1 MSTNDTESHDITS
14 RQNEEEHKLVPE
26 PNLDNVMLSEGD
38 TIHAEAKV
46 LSYDS
51 GSTDA
56 DIFLTKTLSER
67 LKYDG
72 ASDTMSVEEPTVLS
86 AAEQT
91 VVSIADSSSSF
102 GDRMSASRASSED
115 CGDDG
120 HLNNEEDET
129 KTDMEKSER
138 IHMKQKR
145 YFGGFMFGRKRH
157 SNPKLPEETVTI
169 LHYPFPPTSIPVGD
183 DENDFRKSLAD
194 AKVYLIGTAH
204 FSPESQHDVLQ
215 TIANTQPDMVMVEL
229 CPSRI
234 SILSMDEDTLLEE
247 AKNLNFDKIINTI
260 KQSGAIQG
268 ILHVLLLSMSAHMTK
283 TLGMA
288 PGGEFRAAHKGAM
301 NVKMCK
307 LILGD
312 RPIHVT
318 VQRALGSLSFFQKL
332 RLFYHIIL
340 SHKTTITQEEV
351 ERCKKSDMLEE
362 LLKQMAGEFPLLSKI
377 FVEERDLY
385 MTNALHTLLKK
396 STFDKRVAWSKTNA
410 TWQPISVVAVVG
422 MGHVPGIISNWNKRI
437 DVGDLLIIPQATHT
451 EKFMRLTLKAM
462 IIGVVGYVFYQ
473 AHNEQVD
480 EFVDYQMRCL
490 VILMKNCFEVLTTVK
505 RPSEVVCC
513 EGGLGAGCSVWNF
526 IVES

>member
-1 MSTNDTESHDITS
+1 MSANGTEADNITPM
-14 RQNEEEHKLVPE
+14 QNEGEHGLVPE
-26 PNLDNVMLSEGD
+26 LNLDHVMLSDEETTFTVKEMSSSELTD
-38 TIHAEAKV
+38 P
-46 LSYDS
+46 DMS
-51 GSTDA
+51 G
-56 DIFLTKTLSER
+56 TKAVSSHDDLAGSII
-67 LKYDG
+67 
-72 ASDTMSVEEPTVLS
+72 
-86 AAEQT
+86 AAQQS
-91 VVSIADSSSSF
+91 VVSLTDSASNVNNCVSDF
-102 GDRMSASRASSED
+102 GDNVCLGNKMKIT
-115 CGDDG
+115 
-120 HLNNEEDET
+120 ET
-129 KTDMEKSER
+129 GGAKKDQHVHVEQR
-138 IHMKQKR
+138 R
-145 YFGGFMFGRKRH
+145 CFGGFMFDRNRH
-157 SNPKLPEETVTI
+157 PNPELPKETVTV
-169 LHYPFPPTSIPVGD
+169 LNYPFPPTAIPVGD
-183 DENDFRKSLAD
+183 DENEFRKSLAD

-204 FSPESQHDVLQ
+204 FSPDSQQDVLK

-301 NVKMCK
+301 NIRMCK

-318 VQRALGSLSFFQKL
+318 VQRALSSLSFFQKL
-332 RLFYHIIL
+332 RLFYHIVL

-396 STFDKRVAWSKTNA
+396 STFDKRVAWSKTDA
-410 TWQPISVVAVVG
+410 AWQPISVVAVVG

-437 DVGDLLIIPQATHT
+437 DVGDLLIIPQPTHT
-451 EKFMRLTLKAM
+451 EKFIRLTLKAM
-462 IIGVVGYVFYQ
+462 IIGVMGYVFYQ
-473 AHNEQVD
+473 VGSK
-480 EFVDYQMRCL
+480 VVSRVQM
-490 VILMKNCFEVLTTVK
+490 LMK
-505 RPSEVVCC
+505 
-513 EGGLGAGCSVWNF
+513 
-526 IVES
+526 

>member
-1 MSTNDTESHDITS
+1 
-14 RQNEEEHKLVPE
+14 
-26 PNLDNVMLSEGD
+26 
-38 TIHAEAKV
+38 
-46 LSYDS
+46 
-51 GSTDA
+51 
-56 DIFLTKTLSER
+56 
-67 LKYDG
+67 
-72 ASDTMSVEEPTVLS
+72 
-86 AAEQT
+86 
-91 VVSIADSSSSF
+91 
-102 GDRMSASRASSED
+102 
-115 CGDDG
+115 
-120 HLNNEEDET
+120 
-129 KTDMEKSER
+129 
-138 IHMKQKR
+138 
-145 YFGGFMFGRKRH
+145 
-157 SNPKLPEETVTI
+157 
-169 LHYPFPPTSIPVGD
+169 
-183 DENDFRKSLAD
+183 
-194 AKVYLIGTAH
+194 VYLIGTAH
-204 FSPESQHDVLQ
+204 FSPDSQRDVLQ
-215 TIANTQPDMVMVEL
+215 TIASTQPDMVMVEL

-247 AKNLNFDKIINTI
+247 AKNLNFDKVINTI

-301 NVKMCK
+301 DVKMCK

-396 STFDKRVAWSKTNA
+396 STFDKRVAWSKTDA
-410 TWQPISVVAVVG
+410 AWQPVSVVAVVG

-437 DVGDLLIIPQATHT
+437 DVGDLLIVPQPTHT
-451 EKFMRLTLKAM
+451 EKFIRLTLKAM

-473 AHNEQVD
+473 VGSKVVNRV
-480 EFVDYQMRCL
+480 QML
-490 VILMKNCFEVLTTVK
+490 IK
-505 RPSEVVCC
+505 
-513 EGGLGAGCSVWNF
+513 
-526 IVES
+526 

>member
-1 MSTNDTESHDITS
+1 MSINDTEVDNIAPI
-14 RQNEEEHKLVPE
+14 RDEDEHMFPPLLPGGDVVHPDME
-26 PNLDNVMLSEGD
+26 MNDN
-38 TIHAEAKV
+38 
-46 LSYDS
+46 S
-51 GSTDA
+51 G
-56 DIFLTKTLSER
+56 LTETELFHTGRDDVS
-67 LKYDG
+67 G
-72 ASDTMSVEEPTVLS
+72 TVSVV
-86 AAEQT
+86 EQS
-91 VVSIADSSSSF
+91 V
-102 GDRMSASRASSED
+102 MSATDSLSNFGGHVSANTVNSED
-115 CGDDG
+115 IGDDMRLG
-120 HLNNEEDET
+120 
-129 KTDMEKSER
+129 KK
-138 IHMKQKR
+138 MKQTGTGDKQNDECVHVEHR
-145 YFGGFMFGRKRH
+145 RCFGGFMFDRNRH
-157 SNPKLPEETVTI
+157 PSPELPKETVTV
-169 LHYPFPPTSIPVGD
+169 LNYPFPPTAIPVGD
-183 DENDFRKSLAD
+183 DENEFRKSLAD

-204 FSPESQHDVLQ
+204 FSPDSQQDVLK

-247 AKNLNFDKIINTI
+247 AKNLNFDKVINTI
-260 KQSGAIQG
+260 KQSGAVQG

-318 VQRALGSLSFFQKL
+318 VQRALSSLNFFQKL
-332 RLFYHIIL
+332 RLFYHIVL

-396 STFDKRVAWSKTNA
+396 STFDKRVAWSKTDA
-410 TWQPISVVAVVG
+410 AWQPISVVAVVG

-437 DVGDLLIIPQATHT
+437 DVGDLLIIPQPTHT
-451 EKFMRLTLKAM
+451 EKFIRLTLKAM

-473 AHNEQVD
+473 VGSKVVNRV
-480 EFVDYQMRCL
+480 QM
-490 VILMKNCFEVLTTVK
+490 LMK
-505 RPSEVVCC
+505 
-513 EGGLGAGCSVWNF
+513 
-526 IVES
+526 

>member
-1 MSTNDTESHDITS
+1 MSINDAEADNITSIQDEDEHMFPPLLLDGDAIDPDTEM
-14 RQNEEEHKLVPE
+14 N
-26 PNLDNVMLSEGD
+26 N
-38 TIHAEAKV
+38 
-46 LSYDS
+46 DS
-51 GSTDA
+51 G
-56 DIFLTKTLSER
+56 LSGTE
-67 LKYDG
+67 LFHTGCDDVSG
-72 ASDTMSVEEPTVLS
+72 TVSVIEQSVMSAT
-86 AAEQT
+86 
-91 VVSIADSSSSF
+91 DSSSNF
-102 GDRMSASRASSED
+102 GSHVSANTVNSED
-115 CGDDG
+115 IGDDIR
-120 HLNNEEDET
+120 LS
-129 KTDMEKSER
+129 EKMKQNDER
-138 IHMKQKR
+138 IHVEHGR
-145 YFGGFMFGRKRH
+145 CFGGFMFDRNRH
-157 SNPKLPEETVTI
+157 PSPELPNETVTV
-169 LHYPFPPTSIPVGD
+169 LNYPFPPTAIPIGD
-183 DENDFRKSLAD
+183 DENEFRKSLAD

-204 FSPESQHDVLQ
+204 FSPDSQQDVLK

-247 AKNLNFDKIINTI
+247 AKNLNFDKVINTV
-260 KQSGAIQG
+260 KQSGAVQG
-268 ILHVLLLSMSAHMTK
+268 ILHILLLSMSAHMTK

-318 VQRALGSLSFFQKL
+318 VQRALSSLNFFQKL
-332 RLFYHIIL
+332 RLFYHIVL

-396 STFDKRVAWSKTNA
+396 STFDKRVAWSKTDVA
-410 TWQPISVVAVVG
+410 WQPISVVAVVG

-437 DVGDLLIIPQATHT
+437 DVGDLLIIPQPTHT
-451 EKFMRLTLKAM
+451 EKFIRLTLKAM

-473 AHNEQVD
+473 VGSKVVNRV
-480 EFVDYQMRCL
+480 QM
-490 VILMKNCFEVLTTVK
+490 LMK
-505 RPSEVVCC
+505 
-513 EGGLGAGCSVWNF
+513 
-526 IVES
+526 